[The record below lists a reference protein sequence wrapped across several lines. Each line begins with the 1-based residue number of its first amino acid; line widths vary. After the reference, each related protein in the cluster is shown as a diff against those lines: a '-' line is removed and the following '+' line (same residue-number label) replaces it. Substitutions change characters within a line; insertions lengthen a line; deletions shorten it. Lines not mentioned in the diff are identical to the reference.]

1 MMSLNA
7 HNYRTL
13 PAEERIDKILDRQSK
28 RSQYLM
34 LLTKLVGVCLRKNI
48 RLIFENPITDSF
60 LNHYFLKGP
69 TVKDNNRML
78 RGDYYVKP
86 TGYWFWNCNPTKGET
101 IQKDKSQRKIST
113 GSIKEGIRGKSS
125 GQAGICSEDR
135 SMISPDY
142 ARNFICD
149 FILGKEQVGSQ
160 MSLF

>member
-1 MMSLNA
+1 
-7 HNYRTL
+7 
-13 PAEERIDKILDRQSK
+13 
-28 RSQYLM
+28 
-34 LLTKLVGVCLRKNI
+34 
-48 RLIFENPITDSF
+48 
-60 LNHYFLKGP
+60 
-69 TVKDNNRML
+69 ML